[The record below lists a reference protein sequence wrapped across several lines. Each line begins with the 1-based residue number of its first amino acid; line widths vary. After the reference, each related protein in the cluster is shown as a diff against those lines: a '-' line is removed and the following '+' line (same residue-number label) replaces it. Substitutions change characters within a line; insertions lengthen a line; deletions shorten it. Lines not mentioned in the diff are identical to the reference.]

1 MFWWMLPL
9 AAIAAAAAAW
19 TALRRRASNERRR
32 PVAHADRLTALPEYQ
47 AALRRHRAW
56 LATAAAA
63 CAVLL
68 VSTAV
73 AAARPAD
80 VSTVTP
86 ELHNRDIML
95 CLDAS
100 GSMSS
105 ADAAVV
111 DTFAGL
117 AGEFRGERIGLT
129 IFDST
134 AIQVFPLTDDYA
146 YAQEQLKS
154 ARDAFDGKP
163 GSSGFLD
170 GTWSGRG
177 SSLIGDGLASC
188 LNSFP
193 DPAAQRSGQGSG
205 HSSGQRSRSV
215 VLATDNLLSG
225 EPIMTLDQAA
235 RLAVDRAVRV
245 YALNPGDLD
254 YGRDPDQP
262 GAQLRAAAEGTG
274 GRYYAL
280 DSPDAVPGIVTA
292 VEDTETAAIQGAP
305 RAIISEVPG
314 VLLGIALLSALALCL
329 AAWRLQP
336 ARVRLP
342 RTLRTPGRPRLPKD
356 PAWPRRT
363 AIVLLVLV
371 AALRP
376 GLPGGTAQ
384 AASTDLNVF
393 FVVDTTTSMVAEDY
407 GAGAP
412 RLDGV
417 RKDIMDIAKELPG
430 ARFSVITFDTT
441 AHVRMPLST
450 DTLALQTITDV
461 LEPQV
466 TAYAKGSSVTAAR
479 QVLAERL
486 AAARDSQ
493 PGRPRLVYYL
503 GDGEQTSGKEPEA
516 LNPGGGLVD
525 GGAVL
530 GYGTAAGG
538 RMKVNTGMEDDGGA
552 VESGH
557 GQYVQDTRGGAAVS
571 VVDEGR
577 LRTIAGQLNVPYVHR
592 AAGDPVSAMMQQA
605 HPTAAVHAQ
614 DDGSL
619 ATKTELYWIPAAGAF
634 LLALLE
640 GVAIVRK
647 LRGFPRPASAP
658 PASARP
664 GPGAPGSAA
673 TGPRR
678 AREAAR

>member
-19 TALRRRASNERRR
+19 TALRRRAWNERRR

-56 LATAAAA
+56 LAAAGAA

-68 VSTAV
+68 VTTAV
-73 AAARPAD
+73 AAARPVD

-86 ELHNRDIML
+86 GLHNRDIML

-111 DTFAGL
+111 DTFAEL
-117 AGEFRGERIGLT
+117 ARKFDGERIGLT
-129 IFDST
+129 VFDST

-146 YAQEQLKS
+146 YAQEQLKL

-193 DPAAQRSGQGSG
+193 GAAARRTGPGSGQ
-205 HSSGQRSRSV
+205 SSDQHQRSRSV

-235 RLAVDRAVRV
+235 RLARDRAVRV

-262 GAQLRAAAEGTG
+262 GAQLRAAVEGTG
-274 GRYYAL
+274 GRYYSL
-280 DSPDAVPGIVTA
+280 DSPDAVAGIVAA
-292 VEDTETAAIQGAP
+292 VEDTETAGIQGAP
-305 RAIISEVPG
+305 RAVVSDVPG
-314 VLLGIALLSALALCL
+314 VLLVTALLSALALCL
-329 AAWRLQP
+329 ASWRLDP
-336 ARVRLP
+336 ARARFP
-342 RTLRTPGRPRLPKD
+342 RSLRQLHRPRVPKD
-356 PAWPRRT
+356 FSWPRRA
-363 AIVLLVLV
+363 AIVLLVLA

-376 GLPGGTAQ
+376 GLPGGTAE
-384 AASTDLNVF
+384 AASRDLNVF

-430 ARFSVITFDTT
+430 ARFSVITFDTS

-466 TAYAKGSSVTAAR
+466 TAYAKGSSITAAR

-486 AAARDSQ
+486 TAARDSH

-503 GDGEQTSGKEPEA
+503 GDGEQTSGREPEA

-538 RMKVNTGMEDDGGA
+538 RMKVNTGMEDDAGAADGGD
-552 VESGH
+552 
-557 GQYVQDTRGGAAVS
+557 GQYVQDTGGGAAVS
-571 VVDEGR
+571 VIDEGR

-592 AAGDPVSAMMQQA
+592 AAGDAVSPMMQQA
-605 HPTAAVHAQ
+605 HPAAAVHTQ
-614 DDGSL
+614 EDGSL
-619 ATKTELYWIPAAGAF
+619 ATNAELYWILAAGAF
-634 LLALLE
+634 LLALPE
-640 GVAIVRK
+640 GVVIVRQ
-647 LRGFPRPASAP
+647 LRRLPRPGTAV
-658 PASARP
+658 P
-664 GPGAPGSAA
+664 GPAARGNAA
-673 TGPRR
+673 TDPGR
-678 AREAAR
+678 AREVLR